1 MNARLVSLQDE
12 PSRQQAQSAWW
23 RFVERQL
30 PMVVICLLVATLVG
44 VVLAPFVLVTVPSGY
59 VGVLWKRFGS
69 GTVLDPRQLR
79 DEGMRFILPWNRL
92 FLYDLRL
99 QSATETYNAISRDGI
114 SLTATINIRY
124 RLKRES
130 VPQLHQTI
138 GPNYVKALVSPEVGN
153 RMREVI
159 AEYTAEDV
167 YSTKRTEIQGK
178 IRQRAEAMLGEK
190 MMVGGEGVEDE
201 NASPYHV
208 PLYAMLNL
216 IDTLILGI
224 ELPSAVVTAINR
236 KIEQYYISEEYK
248 FRVAREIRESERKKI
263 EAEGI
268 SEFQHIV
275 SQGISPSY
283 LRWRGIEATL
293 QLAQS
298 SNSKIVMIGGGQ
310 NVPII
315 LGNLDTAPQPPAS
328 QGAETASKE
337 RPTAATTTRPAE
349 QLPADTLPKP
359 SEKVP
364 STTTRSAGQPP
375 ADTLL
380 KPSEKTPST
389 QPPEAQRAI
398 SFPISWSDVKAWFA
412 RLAVELSS
420 SSAENPPANPA
431 PQAPPQAPQQTPAAE
446 TPANGRARPE
456 QTSPPDSAPAAGWRR
471 SMGDGM
477 RMPSPNA
484 PPGGPPPPDAE
495 GRNGRE
501 RF

>member
-1 MNARLVSLQDE
+1 MNARLVSLHDE
-12 PSRQQAQSAWW
+12 PSTHRARSAWW

-30 PMVVICLLVATLVG
+30 PMAVICLLVATLMG

-138 GPNYVKALVSPEVGN
+138 GPNYVNALVSPEVGN

-167 YSTKRTEIQGK
+167 YSTKRAEIQGK

-190 MMVGGEGVEDE
+190 MMVGGESAEDE
-201 NASPYHV
+201 SASPYHV

-298 SNSKIVMIGGGQ
+298 SNSKIVMIGSGQ

-328 QGAETASKE
+328 QGAETAPKE
-337 RPTAATTTRPAE
+337 RTTAAMPNRPAE

-359 SEKVP
+359 SEK
-364 STTTRSAGQPP
+364 A
-375 ADTLL
+375 
-380 KPSEKTPST
+380 PST
-389 QPPEAQRAI
+389 QPPEAQRTFA
-398 SFPISWSDVKAWFA
+398 FPFSWSDVKALFA
-412 RLAVELSS
+412 RIALALAPSS
-420 SSAENPPANPA
+420 DETPPASPA
-431 PQAPPQAPQQTPAAE
+431 SQAPPPPPPQATAAE
-446 TPANGRARPE
+446 TPSNGRARPE
-456 QTSPPDSAPAAGWRR
+456 QASPPPETGPPAGWRR
-471 SMGDGM
+471 SMGDGV
-477 RMPSPNA
+477 RMPRPNA
-484 PPGGPPPPDAE
+484 PPSPPPPDVE